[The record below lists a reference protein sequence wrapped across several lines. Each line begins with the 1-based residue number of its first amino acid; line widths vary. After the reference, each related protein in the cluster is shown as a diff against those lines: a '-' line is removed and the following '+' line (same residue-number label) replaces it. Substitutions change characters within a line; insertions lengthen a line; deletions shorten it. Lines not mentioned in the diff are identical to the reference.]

1 MAARFSDTAVFRMT
15 GGHGGPPLQLFSTVR
30 KIAGEELNSMSRKNF
45 LFVFTVVAFLSTA
58 ISAQVPDKLKVVAG
72 ADRAFEKFTKTYAG
86 PAPGCAAAVS
96 LNGDVV
102 FEKAFG
108 LAELEHNVPNT
119 PQTIFESGSVA
130 KQFTAA
136 AVVLLQQDGK
146 LSLDDPVR
154 KYIPELPDYG
164 APLTIRHLLNHT
176 AGLRDWGTVLSL
188 TGAGR
193 GERVISQDLAFDII
207 THQRALDFTPGSEYS
222 YSNSGYNLAAIIVE
236 RVSKQNFPAFVE
248 ERLFKP
254 LGMKNSSWRDDY
266 QRVVPGRAQ
275 AYSRQGNG
283 PWRLNMP
290 FMNVY
295 GNGGMLTTVGDWMK
309 WNAMLDSHSLGAPLV
324 AALETRGVLNDGRK
338 ISYALGLTVDTYKG
352 LKDVS
357 HGGATAGYQTFL
369 ARYPDHKVSIGVM
382 CNGSSPSAGGIAA
395 GITDE
400 IFGPFPETSKTEP
413 AHVSEVELKK
423 FAGIWRNE
431 KTHSPARFVIEN
443 GVSRWSGARVVPMGG
458 GQFTAGGNQLKF
470 TFDKDGK
477 PISAETVDSDGEVR
491 RFVPEKEWTPTPAD
505 LSSFKGDWFSE
516 EAGATF
522 SVAVEADKV
531 FIKQRPATSLPMQ
544 PLYKDHFGVQGYV
557 VWFTRDK
564 DGKVNSLH
572 VGTARMRDMPFAR
585 VK

>member
-1 MAARFSDTAVFRMT
+1 MNRRS
-15 GGHGGPPLQLFSTVR
+15 S
-30 KIAGEELNSMSRKNF
+30 
-45 LFVFTVVAFLSTA
+45 LFVFAFIALLSTA
-58 ISAQVPDKLKVVAG
+58 TWAQVPDKQKVVAG
-72 ADRAFEKFTKTYAG
+72 ADRAFEKFTKAYVA

-108 LAELEHNVPNT
+108 LADLEHNVPNT

-136 AVVLLQQDGK
+136 ALVLLQQDGK
-146 LSLDDPVR
+146 LSIDDPVR

-176 AGLRDWGTVLSL
+176 SGLRDWGSVMGL

-193 GERVISQDLAFDII
+193 GDRVITQDLAFDVI

-236 RVSKQNFPAFVE
+236 RVSKQKFPAFVE

-266 QRVVPGRAQ
+266 QRIVPGRAQ
-275 AYSRQGNG
+275 AYARSNNG

-295 GNGGMLTTVGDWMK
+295 GNGGMLTTVGDWMI
-309 WNAMLDSHSLGAPLV
+309 WNAMLDSRSLGAPLV
-324 AALETRGVLNDGRK
+324 DALETRGVLNDGRK
-338 ISYALGLTVDTYKG
+338 IAYALGLEVGTCKG
-352 LKDVS
+352 LKDIS

-369 ARYPDHKVSIGVM
+369 ARYPDNKVSIGVM
-382 CNGSSPSAGGIAA
+382 CNGTSPGAGEIAA
-395 GITDE
+395 DITDE
-400 IFGPFPETSKTEP
+400 IFGPYPERAKTEP
-413 AHVSEVELKK
+413 AKISEDELKK
-423 FAGIWRNE
+423 FVGIWRSE
-431 KTHSPARFVIEN
+431 KTHAPARFVIEN

-477 PISAETVDSDGEVR
+477 PVSAETVDSDGEVR
-491 RFVPEKEWTPTPAD
+491 RFLPEKEWTPTSAD
-505 LSSFKGDWFSE
+505 LASLKGDWFSE

-522 SVAVEADKV
+522 TIAVEGDKAY
-531 FIKQRPATSLPMQ
+531 IKQRPATSFLMQ
-544 PLYKDHFGVQGYV
+544 SIYKDHFTVPGYV
-557 VWFTRDK
+557 VWFTREN
-564 DGKVNSLH
+564 DGRINNLH
-572 VGTARMRDMPFAR
+572 IGTSRLRDMLFVR

>member
-1 MAARFSDTAVFRMT
+1 
-15 GGHGGPPLQLFSTVR
+15 
-30 KIAGEELNSMSRKNF
+30 MSRKNF
-45 LFVFTVVAFLSTA
+45 LFIFTVIAFLSNVT
-58 ISAQVPDKLKVVAG
+58 SAQVPDKQKVVAG
-72 ADRAFEKFTKTYAG
+72 AERAFEKFTKAYVG

-96 LNGDVV
+96 LNGETV

-119 PQTIFESGSVA
+119 AQTIFESGSVA

-136 AVVLLQQDGK
+136 ALVLLQQDGK

-164 APLTIRHLLNHT
+164 SPLTIRHLLNHT

-193 GERVISQDLAFDII
+193 GDRVITQDLAFDVI

-222 YSNSGYNLAAIIVE
+222 YSNSGYTLAAIIVE
-236 RVSKQNFPAFVE
+236 RVSKQKFPAFIE

-266 QRVVPGRAQ
+266 QRIVPGRAQ

-309 WNAMLDSHSLGAPLV
+309 WNAMLDSQSLGAPLV
-324 AALETRGVLNDGRK
+324 TALETRGVLNDGRK
-338 ISYALGLTVDTYKG
+338 IAYALGLTVDTYKG

-369 ARYPDHKVSIGVM
+369 ARYPDNKVSVGVM
-382 CNGSSPSAGGIAA
+382 CNGTSPSAGGIAA
-395 GITDE
+395 SITDE
-400 IFGPFPETSKTEP
+400 IFGPFPESPKTEP
-413 AHVSEVELKK
+413 AKVSEDELKK
-423 FAGIWRNE
+423 FIGVWRNE
-431 KTHSPARFVIEN
+431 KTHAPARFVIEN
-443 GVSRWSGARVVPMGG
+443 GVSRWSGARLVPMGG

-477 PISAETVDSDGEVR
+477 PVLAETVDSDGEVT
-491 RFVPEKEWTPTPAD
+491 RFAREKEWTPTPAD
-505 LSSFKGDWFSE
+505 LESFKGDWFSE

-522 SVAVEADKV
+522 TIAVDAGKM
-531 FIKQRPATSLPMQ
+531 FLKQRPATNLPMQ
-544 PLYKDHFGVQGYV
+544 PLYKDHFDVQGYV
-557 VWFTRDK
+557 VWFIRDK
-564 DGKVNSLH
+564 NGKVNNLH
-572 VGTARMRDMPFAR
+572 VGTSRMRDMPFVR

>member
-1 MAARFSDTAVFRMT
+1 MT
-15 GGHGGPPLQLFSTVR
+15 RRTR
-30 KIAGEELNSMSRKNF
+30 RNF
-45 LFVFTVVAFLSTA
+45 LFGLAVIACFASTTW
-58 ISAQVPDKLKVVAG
+58 AQSPDKAKVVTG
-72 ADRAFEKFTKTYAG
+72 AERAFEKFTKAYVAPG
-86 PAPGCAAAVS
+86 PGCAAAVS
-96 LNGDVV
+96 LNGETV

-108 LAELEHNVPNT
+108 LADLEHNVPNT
-119 PQTIFESGSVA
+119 TQTIFESGSVA

-136 AVVLLQQDGK
+136 ALVLLQQDGK

-164 APLTIRHLLNHT
+164 VPLTIRHLLNHT
-176 AGLRDWGTVLSL
+176 SGLRDWGSVMSL

-193 GERVISQDLAFDII
+193 GDRVINQDLALDVI

-236 RVSKQNFPAFVE
+236 RVSKQKFPAFIE

-254 LGMKNSSWRDDY
+254 LDMKSSSWRDDY

-275 AYSRQGNG
+275 AYARQGNG

-309 WNAMLDSHSLGAPLV
+309 WNAMLDSNSLGAPLV

-338 ISYALGLTVDTYKG
+338 IAYALGLVVDSYKG

-369 ARYPDHKVSIGVM
+369 ARYPEKRVSVGVM
-382 CNGSSPSAGGIAA
+382 CNGTSPSAGGIAESL
-395 GITDE
+395 TEE
-400 IFGPFPETSKTEP
+400 IFGPFPKP
-413 AHVSEVELKK
+413 ATTAANTVSEEELKK
-423 FAGIWRNE
+423 FVGIWRNE
-431 KTHSPARFVIEN
+431 KTHAPARFVIEN
-443 GVSRWSGARVVPMGG
+443 GVSRWSGARLVPMGG
-458 GQFTAGGNQLKF
+458 GQFTVGDNQLKF
-470 TFDKDGK
+470 TFDKDDK
-477 PISAETVDSDGEVR
+477 PIFAETVDTDGEVR
-491 RFVPEKEWTPTPAD
+491 RFSPEKEWTPTTAD
-505 LSSFKGDWFSE
+505 LASFQGDWFSA

-522 SVAVEADKV
+522 TVAVDADKA
-531 FIKQRPATSLPMQ
+531 FIKQRPTTKLAMQ
-544 PLYKDHFGVQGYV
+544 PLYKDHFNVQGYT

-564 DGKVNSLH
+564 NGKVTGMH
-572 VGTARMRDMPFAR
+572 VGTGRMRDMPFVR

>member
-1 MAARFSDTAVFRMT
+1 MT
-15 GGHGGPPLQLFSTVR
+15 
-30 KIAGEELNSMSRKNF
+30 RKNL
-45 LFVFTVVAFLSTA
+45 LFVFTVIALLSTA
-58 ISAQVPDKLKVVAG
+58 AWAQVPDKDKVVAG
-72 ADRAFEKFTKTYAG
+72 AERAFEKVTKAYVA

-108 LAELEHNVPNT
+108 LADLELNVPNT
-119 PQTIFESGSVA
+119 TQTIFESGSVA

-136 AVVLLQQDGK
+136 ALVLLQQDGK
-146 LSLDDPVR
+146 LSIDDPVR
-154 KYIPELPDYG
+154 KYIPELPEYG

-176 AGLRDWGTVLSL
+176 SGLRDWGTVMSL

-193 GERVISQDLAFDII
+193 GDRVITQDLALDVI
-207 THQRALDFTPGSEYS
+207 THQRALDFTPGAEYS

-236 RVSKQNFPAFVE
+236 RVSKQKFPAFVE

-254 LGMKNSSWRDDY
+254 LGMTNSSWRDDF
-266 QRVVPGRAQ
+266 QRIVPGRAQ

-309 WNAMLDSHSLGAPLV
+309 WNAMLDSKSLGAPLV

-338 ISYALGLTVDTYKG
+338 IAYALGLEVDTYKG

-369 ARYPDHKVSIGVM
+369 ARYPDNKVSVGVM
-382 CNGSSPSAGGIAA
+382 CNGTSPSAGGIAA
-395 GITDE
+395 NITDE
-400 IFGPFPETSKTEP
+400 IFGPMLQDPRAEP
-413 AHVSEVELKK
+413 AKVSEDELKK
-423 FAGIWRNE
+423 FVGIWRNE
-431 KTHSPARFVIEN
+431 KTHAPARFIIDN
-443 GVSRWSGARVVPMGG
+443 GVSRWSGGRVIPMGG
-458 GQFTAGGNQLKF
+458 GKFTVGANELRF
-470 TFDKDGK
+470 TFDKEGK
-477 PISAETVDSDGEVR
+477 PVSAETVDSDGEVR
-491 RFVPEKEWTPTPAD
+491 RFLPEQAWTPAPAD
-505 LSSFKGDWFSE
+505 LASFKGDWFSE
-516 EAGATF
+516 EAGAAFT
-522 SVAVEADKV
+522 VAIDGDKAY
-531 FIKQRPATSLPMQ
+531 IKQRPATSLLMQ
-544 PLYKDHFGVQGYV
+544 PIYKDHFDAEGYI

-564 DGKVNSLH
+564 NGKVNGLH
-572 VGTARMRDMPFAR
+572 VGASRMRDMPFVR

>member
-1 MAARFSDTAVFRMT
+1 M
-15 GGHGGPPLQLFSTVR
+15 G
-30 KIAGEELNSMSRKNF
+30 RKNV
-45 LFVFTVVAFLSTA
+45 LLVLTVIAFLSTTTW
-58 ISAQVPDKLKVVAG
+58 AQVPEKAKVVAG
-72 ADRAFEKFTKTYAG
+72 ADRAFEKFAKAYVA

-108 LAELEHNVPNT
+108 LADLEHNVPNT
-119 PQTIFESGSVA
+119 TQTIFESGSVA

-136 AVVLLQQDGK
+136 ALVLLQQDGK
-146 LSLDDPVR
+146 LSLDDPV
-154 KYIPELPDYG
+154 KKHIPELPDYG
-164 APLTIRHLLNHT
+164 SPLTIRHLLNHT
-176 AGLRDWGTVLSL
+176 SGLRDWGAVLSL

-193 GERVISQDLAFDII
+193 GERVITQDLALDVI

-236 RVSKQNFPAFVE
+236 RVSKQKFPAFVE

-266 QRVVPGRAQ
+266 QRIVPGRAQ

-309 WNAMLDSHSLGAPLV
+309 WSAMLDSHALGAALV
-324 AALETRGVLNDGRK
+324 NALETKGVLNDGRK
-338 ISYALGLTVDTYKG
+338 ISYALGLTVSTYKG

-369 ARYPDHKVSIGVM
+369 TRYPDNKVAIGVM
-382 CNGSSPSAGGIAA
+382 CNGTSPSAGGIAA
-395 GITDE
+395 SMTDE
-400 IFGPFPETSKTEP
+400 IFGPFPETPRTE
-413 AHVSEVELKK
+413 AANVSEDELKK
-423 FAGIWRNE
+423 FVGVWRNE
-431 KTHSPARFVIEN
+431 KTHAPARFVIEN
-443 GVSRWSGARVVPMGG
+443 GVSRWSGARVVPLGG
-458 GQFTAGGNQLKF
+458 GQFTAGNNQLKF
-470 TFDKDGK
+470 ALDKDGT
-477 PISAETVDSDGEVR
+477 PLSAETVDSDGEVR
-491 RFVPEKEWTPTPAD
+491 RFVPEKEWKPTPAD
-505 LSSFKGDWFSE
+505 LTSFKGEWFSE
-516 EAGATF
+516 EAGATLTI
-522 SVAVEADKV
+522 AIDGDKA

-544 PLYKDHFGVQGYV
+544 PVYKDHFAVQGFV

-564 DGKVNSLH
+564 DGKVKGMH
-572 VGTARMRDMPFAR
+572 VGASRMRDMPFVR